1 MSVFLSLWN
10 TFFVTGH
17 LVTILLFVRGKR
29 LLSSCTA
36 TYATKHNVFLL
47 KEGRKYIVPYIL
59 SSKYTTYIYCMFQNS
74 LPQVL
79 CPHEDGHKSFIL
91 ACSLCSNRV
100 EGSRVLR
107 IFMHCLKLT
116 ITKAIRLPNWK
127 VPKDSNSL
135 EPPNV
140 LQATPYQFEFLSCI
154 HHIWRPAC
162 LSASS
167 PCLLTY
173 LLVKNRM
180 SLPWKI
186 KTKESTLP
194 LSSESS
200 GYLPRL
206 TGRRAIRGHSCYSQK
221 GLVLFQMGTRSTSG
235 ALRQFLNLTM
245 TNHPLDPSASIVV
258 TFVLVEGLSRKFST
272 IRSEMRESIVQKCKY
287 IVGMVVM
294 HFCDLIYNLHCE

>member
-140 LQATPYQFEFLSCI
+140 LQATPYQLEIPNLHTPHLTPCLPVCLLS
-154 HHIWRPAC
+154 
-162 LSASS
+162 
-167 PCLLTY
+167 LLTY

-221 GLVLFQMGTRSTSG
+221 GLVFFQMGTRSTSG

>member
-17 LVTILLFVRGKR
+17 LVTILLFFRGKR

-127 VPKDSNSL
+127 VPKDSNSH

-173 LLVKNRM
+173 LL
-180 SLPWKI
+180 KI
-186 KTKESTLP
+186 ECRCHEKSKRKKALCLFQVNHLDTYRGWQVAEPLEATAATPRRGLYSFRWGQGAPPELWGSFSIWRWRTIRLTHRPP
-194 LSSESS
+194 LSSHSFSSRACQENLVQFDQRWES
-200 GYLPRL
+200 R
-206 TGRRAIRGHSCYSQK
+206 SCKSVNT
-221 GLVLFQMGTRSTSG
+221 L
-235 ALRQFLNLTM
+235 
-245 TNHPLDPSASIVV
+245 
-258 TFVLVEGLSRKFST
+258 
-272 IRSEMRESIVQKCKY
+272 
-287 IVGMVVM
+287 
-294 HFCDLIYNLHCE
+294 